1 MNSTIASP
9 PGNHI
14 TKGTTS
20 KSTQPPRTQKPKT
33 NRHPRLT
40 YRSEAHERL
49 SKQTAQEAH
58 TEKGVIYKEPPSE
71 QTRTIA
77 SLCLHKHWRR
87 TPRPSLKPLY
97 LEETTLPIQSSTRT
111 LSISVTCLISPS
123 DEHQEDPM
131 AQGAQA
137 GQEAQTI
144 LTEDHPDQQP
154 YPLLISFPSN
164 PQEISN
170 WPEYPLYSS
179 MATEPELMPSSENSG
194 ST

>member
-20 KSTQPPRTQKPKT
+20 KFTQPPRTQKPKT
-33 NRHPRLT
+33 NRHPRST

-58 TEKGVIYKEPPSE
+58 TEKGATSKELPSE

-77 SLCLHKHWRR
+77 SLCLHKPWRR
-87 TPRPSLKPLY
+87 TPRQSLEPLY
-97 LEETTLPIQSSTRT
+97 LEETTLLTQSNTRT
-111 LSISVTCLISPS
+111 LSISVTHSTLPS
-123 DEHQEDPM
+123 DEHQEGPT

-137 GQEAQTI
+137 GQEGQTT
-144 LTEDHPDQQP
+144 LMEDHPGQQLFP
-154 YPLLISFPSN
+154 PLISFPST
-164 PQEISN
+164 PLEILN
-170 WPEYPLYSS
+170 QPGYPPYSS
-179 MATEPELMPSSENSG
+179 MVTELAPTHSYE
-194 ST
+194 